1 MQIAYI
7 LIFADRSNGIERNHH
22 KITMILEL
30 KILLAQKK
38 KIIVFSMIRTGIIY
52 FTRDL
57 IIA

>member
-1 MQIAYI
+1 MQIASFLI
-7 LIFADRSNGIERNHH
+7 LADRSNGIERNHH

-30 KILLAQKK
+30 KILLVQKK
-38 KIIVFSMIRTGIIY
+38 IVFSMIRTGIIY

>member
-7 LIFADRSNGIERNHH
+7 LILADRSNGIERNHH
-22 KITMILEL
+22 TITMILEL
-30 KILLAQKK
+30 KILLVQKK
-38 KIIVFSMIRTGIIY
+38 KLFFSMIRTGTIY